1 MNNPTPA
8 KFCELQ
14 LRIASF
20 VQQQLAAAAERG
32 DSFNEVAA
40 LSRMLKDIT
49 SSYRDISGNGSSP
62 SKLFSQGLGYGSIT
76 NLSPEPRRQEPKI
89 PTQYSYPDGFEGVTL
104 PNGDDAW
111 DEQ

>member
-1 MNNPTPA
+1 MSNPTPA
-8 KFCELQ
+8 RYCEIQLQ
-14 LRIASF
+14 IATFLQKELTNALERGDFS
-20 VQQQLAAAAERG
+20 AAAAIARI
-32 DSFNEVAA
+32 
-40 LSRMLKDIT
+40 LKDT
-49 SSYRDISGNGSSP
+49 TASYRDISGNGSSP

-76 NLSPEPRRQEPKI
+76 NLSPEPRRQEPRI